1 MVVVLNMFNKF
12 FSVIAMLFI
21 GNASLIT
28 PDAIADVA
36 PDVKIMMVVN
46 YAEWEKR
53 RLQYVPKILVVD
65 MWAMWCSSC
74 IERFPE
80 MIKLHEKYNNN
91 NIEFVSMNLDD
102 REDAK
107 SLEIAEKFLEKM
119 NADFD
124 HYHMNENLLYA
135 FEKINLIGIP
145 AVLIYDSNGNETY
158 RLTGDDPNNQFTEKD
173 IEVAIKSLLDVR

>member
-1 MVVVLNMFNKF
+1 
-12 FSVIAMLFI
+12 
-21 GNASLIT
+21 
-28 PDAIADVA
+28 
-36 PDVKIMMVVN
+36 
-46 YAEWEKR
+46 
-53 RLQYVPKILVVD
+53 
-65 MWAMWCSSC
+65 
-74 IERFPE
+74 

-145 AVLIYDSNGNETY
+145 AVLIYDSNGNEQY